1 MNKIDEKFLDLQ
13 KKSEK
18 ALITFITAGYPDL
31 ETTKNLI
38 LEMQA
43 KGADLIE
50 LGVPFS
56 DPIAEGEVIQAAS
69 FSAIQN
75 GVTLGKIFELLKDI
89 KTLVKVP
96 LLLMLYANSIF
107 AFGQEKFFKLCKETG
122 VAGVIVPDLPYEE
135 KKEFQTDL
143 DKYGLYAISLVA
155 PTSGARIAN
164 IVPDSKGFL
173 YCVSSKGVTGIR
185 ENIETDFGEFFKE
198 INKYAEIPRI
208 IGFGIA
214 RPEQVRSLKEHCD
227 GVIVGSAIVKLIQE
241 RQQEAVKE
249 VGELVASLKQALLD

>member
-75 GVTLGKIFELLKDI
+75 GVTLGKIFELLKS
-89 KTLVKVP
+89 KEKV
-96 LLLMLYANSIF
+96 
-107 AFGQEKFFKLCKETG
+107 
-122 VAGVIVPDLPYEE
+122 LP
-135 KKEFQTDL
+135 FPSSLRHTTSPPWVR
-143 DKYGLYAISLVA
+143 AIID
-155 PTSGARIAN
+155 T
-164 IVPDSKGFL
+164 
-173 YCVSSKGVTGIR
+173 
-185 ENIETDFGEFFKE
+185 
-198 INKYAEIPRI
+198 
-208 IGFGIA
+208 
-214 RPEQVRSLKEHCD
+214 
-227 GVIVGSAIVKLIQE
+227 
-241 RQQEAVKE
+241 
-249 VGELVASLKQALLD
+249 

>member
-1 MNKIDEKFLDLQ
+1 MNKIDEKFLQLQ
-13 KKSEK
+13 NKSEK

-31 ETTKNLI
+31 ETTKKLV

-50 LGVPFS
+50 IGIPFS

-75 GVTLGKIFELLKDI
+75 GVTLSKIFALLQEI
-89 KTLVKVP
+89 KPLVKVP

-107 AFGQEKFFKLCKETG
+107 AFGQAEFFKLCQAAG
-122 VAGVIVPDLPYEE
+122 VAGVIIPDLPYEE
-135 KKEFQTDL
+135 KAEFQADL
-143 DKYGLYAISLVA
+143 DKYGLYSISLVA
-155 PTSGARIAN
+155 PTSGARLAK
-164 IVPDSKGFL
+164 IVPESKGFL
-173 YCVSSKGVTGIR
+173 YCISSKGVTGVR
-185 ENIETDFGEFFKE
+185 ENIETDLAGFFKE
-198 INKYAEIPRI
+198 INQYAKIPRI

-214 RPEQVRSLKEHCD
+214 RPEQVASLKEHCD

-241 RQQEAVKE
+241 QQHNAVQP
-249 VGELVASLKQALLD
+249 VGELVASLKKALLN

>member
-1 MNKIDEKFLDLQ
+1 M
-13 KKSEK
+13 
-18 ALITFITAGYPDL
+18 
-31 ETTKNLI
+31 
-38 LEMQA
+38 
-43 KGADLIE
+43 
-50 LGVPFS
+50 
-56 DPIAEGEVIQAAS
+56 
-69 FSAIQN
+69 
-75 GVTLGKIFELLKDI
+75 
-89 KTLVKVP
+89 
-96 LLLMLYANSIF
+96 
-107 AFGQEKFFKLCKETG
+107 
-122 VAGVIVPDLPYEE
+122 
-135 KKEFQTDL
+135 
-143 DKYGLYAISLVA
+143 
-155 PTSGARIAN
+155 
-164 IVPDSKGFL
+164 